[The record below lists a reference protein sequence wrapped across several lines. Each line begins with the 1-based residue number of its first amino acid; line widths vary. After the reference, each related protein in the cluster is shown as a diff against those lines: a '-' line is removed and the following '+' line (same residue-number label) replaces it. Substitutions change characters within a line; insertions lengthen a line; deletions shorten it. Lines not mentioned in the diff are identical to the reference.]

1 MKTLIAFG
9 TRYGC
14 TEKCSK
20 KLAEMLSNDV
30 ETVNLKKNLKIDLE
44 EYDTVIIGGSIVIG
58 KINGEVK
65 KFCASNLSDLLK
77 KRIGL
82 FICAGDADKTEEYL
96 KNNFSAELVNHASVT
111 GYFGYGVNFEKL
123 NFALRAM
130 MRKNY
135 KTDKSFTKIIE
146 DNISKLV
153 SEIKSV

>member
-20 KLAEMLSNDV
+20 KLAEMLSDNV

-65 KFCASNLSDLLK
+65 KFCNNNLSDLLK

-111 GYFGYGVNFEKL
+111 SYFGYGVNFEKL

-135 KTDKSFTKIIE
+135 KTDKSFTKILE
-146 DNISKLV
+146 DNISKFA
-153 SEIKSV
+153 SEIKSI

>member
-44 EYDTVIIGGSIVIG
+44 EYNTVIIGGSIVIG

-65 KFCASNLSDLLK
+65 KFCTSNLSDLLK

-82 FICAGDADKTEEYL
+82 FICAGDADKTGEYL
-96 KNNFSAELVNHASVT
+96 KNNFPAELVSHASTT

-130 MRKNY
+130 MKKTY
-135 KTDKSFTKIIE
+135 KTDKSFTKILE
-146 DNISKLV
+146 DNISKFA
-153 SEIKSV
+153 SEIKSM

>member
-30 ETVNLKKNLKIDLE
+30 ETVNLKGNLEIDIE
-44 EYDTVIIGGSIVIG
+44 EYGTVIIGGSIVIG

-65 KFCASNLSDLLK
+65 KFCTSNLADLLK

-96 KNNFSAELVNHASVT
+96 KNNFPAELVSHASAT

-123 NFALRAM
+123 NFALRGM

-135 KTDKSFTKIIE
+135 KTDKSFTKISE
-146 DNISKLV
+146 DNISKFA